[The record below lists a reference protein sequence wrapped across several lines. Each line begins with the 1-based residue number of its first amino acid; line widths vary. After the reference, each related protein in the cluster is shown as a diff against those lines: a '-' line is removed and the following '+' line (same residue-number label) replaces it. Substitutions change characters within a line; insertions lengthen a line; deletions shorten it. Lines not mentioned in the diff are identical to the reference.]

1 MPLSKTP
8 SQAEILNAFKASIMA
23 ELRVSCPAKVVSWD
37 ASKQLADV
45 KPLIK
50 DIFEGEDGEVQHLS
64 IPVIT
69 NVPVVFPGA
78 GGMRIT
84 FPVAIGDTVHLVFC
98 DRSIDAW
105 LDQGG
110 ETAPVDQR
118 RHHIADA
125 VAYPGLHPNNAAWS
139 GLEDGVVTLGSS
151 TGASEFVA
159 TAQRVLTELNKI
171 KTRFDEHTHVC
182 PAGTTTAYTPPEYI
196 PTLVAPASST
206 VKIKG

>member
-1 MPLSKTP
+1 
-8 SQAEILNAFKASIMA
+8 MA

-45 KPLIK
+45 KPLVK
-50 DIFEGEDGEVQHLS
+50 DIFEGEDGEVQHVS

-84 FPVAIGDTVHLVFC
+84 FPVAVGDTVHLVFC

-110 ETAPVDQR
+110 ETSPTDQR

-125 VAYPGLHPNNAAWS
+125 VAYPGLHPNNAAWA
-139 GLEDGVVTLGSS
+139 GLEDGVVTVGSS

-159 TAQRVLTELNKI
+159 TAQRVADALQTI
-171 KTRFDEHTHVC
+171 KTLFTSWVVVPNDGG
-182 PAGTTTAYTPPEYI
+182 AALKALATANLASWPPS
-196 PTLVAPASST
+196 VASAT
-206 VKIKG
+206 VKIRG